1 MVDRDFDAQLSRL
14 FADPPA
20 FPDAEAFNARVER
33 RLDRG
38 WALRRLAIGAAGGV
52 AGLIAVGQLIAS
64 RFATDLRAA
73 SSESVSTVDLGVDRL
88 MDQVNQFVATP
99 ASVETLWLGAAL
111 AAIALTFAVTRLVE
125 EF

>member
-20 FPDAEAFNARVER
+20 LPDAEAFHARVER

-73 SSESVSTVDLGVDRL
+73 SSEGVSTVDLGVDKV

-111 AAIALTFAVTRLVE
+111 AAIALAFAVTRLVE

>member
-14 FADPPA
+14 FAEPPA
-20 FPDAEAFNARVER
+20 FPDAEGFHGRVER

-38 WALRRLAIGAAGGV
+38 WTLRRLAIGAAGGV
-52 AGLIAVGQLIAS
+52 AGLFAVGQLISS
-64 RFATDLRAA
+64 RFATDLRSA

-111 AAIALTFAVTRLVE
+111 AAIALTFAITRLVE

>member
-14 FADPPA
+14 FAAPPS
-20 FPDAEAFNARVER
+20 FPDAEAFRGRVER

-38 WALRRLAIGAAGGV
+38 WAMRRILIGATGAV
-52 AGLIAVGQLIAS
+52 AGLVAVGQLITS
-64 RFATDLRAA
+64 RFAADLQHA
-73 SSESVSTVDLGVDRL
+73 SERGVTSMDLGVDKLLDR
-88 MDQVNQFVATP
+88 VNQVVATP

-111 AAIALTFAVTRLVE
+111 AAIALAFAVTRLVE

>member
-14 FADPPA
+14 FAAPPS
-20 FPDAEAFNARVER
+20 FPDAEAFQARVER

-38 WALRRLAIGAAGGV
+38 WAMRRLLIGAAGAV
-52 AGLIAVGQLIAS
+52 AGIVAVGQLISSRLGSELQHAS
-64 RFATDLRAA
+64 EQGMT
-73 SSESVSTVDLGVDRL
+73 SMDLGVDKL
-88 MDQVNQFVATP
+88 MSRVDQFVATP

-111 AAIALTFAVTRLVE
+111 AAIALAFAVTRLVE

>member
-14 FADPPA
+14 FSAPPA
-20 FPDAEAFNARVER
+20 FPDAEAFQVRVER

-38 WALRRLAIGAAGGV
+38 WALRRLMIGAAGAV
-52 AGLIAVGQLIAS
+52 AGVVAVGQLITS
-64 RFATDLRAA
+64 RFAADLQHA
-73 SSESVSTVDLGVDRL
+73 SEQGVTSMDVGVDKLIGRV
-88 MDQVNQFVATP
+88 DQFVATP

-111 AAIALTFAVTRLVE
+111 AAIALAFAVTRLVE

>member
-20 FPDAEAFNARVER
+20 FSDAEAFRARVES

-38 WALRRLAIGAAGGV
+38 WTLRRLAIGAAGGV
-52 AGLIAVGQLIAS
+52 AGLFAVGQLITS
-64 RFATDLRAA
+64 RFATDLRHA
-73 SSESVSTVDLGVDRL
+73 SSEGVSGVDLGVDKV
-88 MDQVNQFVATP
+88 MAQVNQFVSTP

-111 AAIALTFAVTRLVE
+111 AAIALTFAITRLVE